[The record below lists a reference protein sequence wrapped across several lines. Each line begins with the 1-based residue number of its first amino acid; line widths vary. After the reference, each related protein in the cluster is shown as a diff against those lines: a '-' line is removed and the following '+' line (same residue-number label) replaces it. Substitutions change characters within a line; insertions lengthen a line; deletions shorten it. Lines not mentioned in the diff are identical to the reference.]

1 MKEAEVSRLIE
12 RLDDRPEDLY
22 EVIKNRNRK
31 KNKFILLN
39 TEESKENAKVLEAI
53 EAKKRY
59 YES

>member
-39 TEESKENAKVLEAI
+39 TEENKENAKVLEAI